1 MTHAVEHRG
10 AHRAVEPAQPKPP
23 KHTETRTW
31 VLFALGCVLLVLIAA
46 NLTHLSEWAVRW
58 GQIPVFLAFFLLMS
72 LAGRWFWAG
81 CDAII
86 GRLRRGDGES

>member
-1 MTHAVEHRG
+1 M
-10 AHRAVEPAQPKPP
+10 
-23 KHTETRTW
+23 
-31 VLFALGCVLLVLIAA
+31 
-46 NLTHLSEWAVRW
+46 
-58 GQIPVFLAFFLLMS
+58 GQISVFLAFFLLMS